1 MKSLIKKGTTAIIG
15 LLLFSTPAYS
25 EYSNNNQSSKSDSK
39 YSTNVTQNLIGKSI
53 LETTNES
60 LSLKQNLKRKNIL
73 VQANPKNSPNTLT
86 NTTTL
91 KLNNN
96 QSSLFTA
103 ANAAKILPADTAL
116 FGYVNTSSPDWEDMG
131 RFQLFRLLGQVI
143 STSLIFLPSEYTNYA
158 SYLQPWIGDHVV
170 FAFLPKSENK
180 VSSIDSSFLTLAAV
194 KDEQALQGILDK
206 FKRSVTN
213 IKEQEYK
220 GIQILE
226 IDTSQG
232 SSSLTQ
238 RSTLNFLQLR
248 SSKTP
253 LKRKPKINSQKQTL
267 AIAIVPGYATVATS
281 VQPIKQLIDSFVSQG
296 NTDNLFDNPNFQP
309 GMSHP
314 LANKAMFGMYQ
325 NPMEYVNLLES
336 FIKDPRLSVPPESME
351 LLNTNIGQIKEQ
363 IKSYNS
369 TNSFITIQP
378 EGLRFQVVAHRKKPL
393 TASQVELA
401 NIPEEKILSSIPAA
415 TYSAFTGKN
424 INQTWQIISR
434 LFATQPK
441 AADSLE
447 EFRKFFR
454 SNTGLDFEKDII
466 NWMDGEYAFFF
477 YPTKGGFLSSVNPN
491 LSSTSSNL
499 NLGIGLSFQTS
510 NRQAVSNTLDKLDEF
525 IQTVSKNEVTVSNS
539 TIKGNSVTSWES
551 QSPTDSSNYS
561 VLAYSWLDDDTVMI
575 TTGKGAIADLVPQPY
590 LSLPSAYNFKTA
602 TNSFPHP
609 NQGYF
614 YMNMGS
620 VLSWVYGFVPT
631 EFNSPYFQMF
641 KQGIGSIYS
650 ISSSSS
656 TTAEQEQ
663 FDTLIVLAPVR
674 KELNRFEKLK
684 N

>member
-1 MKSLIKKGTTAIIG
+1 MIG

-25 EYSNNNQSSKSDSK
+25 EYSTNNQSSKSNFK
-39 YSTNVTQNLIGKSI
+39 YPTNVTQNLIGKSI
-53 LETTNES
+53 LKTTDKS
-60 LSLKQNLKRKNIL
+60 LSLKQNLKQKNIL
-73 VQANPKNSPNTLT
+73 VQANPKNSSDSLT
-86 NTTTL
+86 NTAILNL
-91 KLNNN
+91 KSK
-96 QSSLFTA
+96 QSSPFTA

-131 RFQLFRLLGQVI
+131 RFQLFRLLGQAI
-143 STSLIFLPSEYTNYA
+143 STSLLFLPREYTNYA

-170 FAFLPKSENK
+170 FAFLPKTANK
-180 VSSIDSSFLTLAAV
+180 LSSIDSSFLTLAAV
-194 KDEQALQGILDK
+194 KDEQALQGLLEK
-206 FKRSVTN
+206 FKANAKN

-220 GIQILE
+220 GIKILE

-232 SSSLTQ
+232 NSSFTQ
-238 RSTLNFLQLR
+238 QTTLKFLQAR
-248 SSKTP
+248 SSMTP
-253 LKRKPKINSQKQTL
+253 LKKKPKINRQRQTL
-267 AIAIVPGYATVATS
+267 AIAIVPGYVTVATS
-281 VQPIKQLIDSFVSQG
+281 IQPIKQLIDSSVSQG

-309 GMSHP
+309 AMSHP

-325 NPMEYVNLLES
+325 NPMEYVNLLEN
-336 FIKDPRLSVPPESME
+336 FIKDPRLSFPPESME
-351 LLNTNIGQIKEQ
+351 LLNTNIKQIREQ
-363 IKSYNS
+363 IKPYNS
-369 TNSFITIQP
+369 TNSFITIQS

-393 TASQVELA
+393 TASQVKLA
-401 NIPEEKILSSIPAA
+401 NIPEEKILSFIPAA
-415 TYSAFTGKN
+415 TYSAFTGKD

-434 LFATQPK
+434 LLTTQPTT
-441 AADSLE
+441 ADSLE

-491 LSSTSSNL
+491 LSSASPNL
-499 NLGIGLSFQTS
+499 NLGIGLGLQTS
-510 NRQAVSNTLDKLDEF
+510 NRQAVSNTLDKLNKF
-525 IQTVSKNEVTVSNS
+525 IQTVSKNEVTVSKS

-551 QSPTDSSNYS
+551 QSPTDPSAYS
-561 VLAYSWLDDDTVMI
+561 LLAYSWLDDDTVMI

-590 LSLPSAYNFKTA
+590 VSLPSAYNFKTA

-609 NQGYF
+609 NAGYF
-614 YMNMGS
+614 YVNMGS
-620 VLSWVYGFVPT
+620 LLSWVYGFVPA

-674 KELNRFEKLK
+674 KELNRFEKVK